1 MVQSGVEEGIACAL
15 SLVLGLEEVIVS
27 LEIPS
32 CLILRVIASCIEGT
46 EAVDGSVVGDC
57 GHLSLR

>member
-1 MVQSGVEEGIACAL
+1 MEMVGGYVVQSGVEEGIACAL

-32 CLILRVIASCIEGT
+32 CLILRVITSCIEGT
-46 EAVDGSVVGDC
+46 
-57 GHLSLR
+57 